1 MPESALTEFTLA
13 ECLAVITRV
22 SLLAVA
28 STLWICTAAAQTAS
42 GPVGGGDRSQP
53 TQQQIDRREDAHIG
67 RRNPTA
73 RPDADPLYDEI
84 IRAATPPAR
93 SPSR

>member
-22 SLLAVA
+22 FLLAVA
-28 STLWICTAAAQTAS
+28 STLWICTASAQTAS
-42 GPVGGGDRSQP
+42 GPVAGGDRLQP
-53 TQQQIDRREDAHIG
+53 TQQQIDRRENAQVG
-67 RRNPTA
+67 RRNPA
-73 RPDADPLYDEI
+73 AQPNVDPLYDEI

-93 SPSR
+93 SSSQ